1 MSREEEQ
8 VSSRLAL
15 SGQFITVPDVRETS
29 FSRRAM
35 SALILLQLGCKILLT
50 HYSLPC
56 KKRVSLWLVVV
67 PLQ

>member
-1 MSREEEQ
+1 MSREEEEQ

-35 SALILLQLGCKILLT
+35 SRRNSFAALTFVVCCKILLT
-50 HYSLPC
+50 HT
-56 KKRVSLWLVVV
+56 V
-67 PLQ
+67 